1 MAKGAILFRPREK
14 DTTSGITRKT
24 LKRLASALDVAES
37 EVIHRALAKYA
48 QENLPRYEP
57 DDGLL
62 TKREHRTIRAQVTR
76 QHGKAQPI
84 ETLFEEGE
92 RRPRVRTQGIRAAS
106 RAR

>member
-14 DTTSGITRKT
+14 DTSSGITRKT
-24 LKRLASALDVAES
+24 LKRLASVLDVAES

-57 DDGLL
+57 DDGRL
-62 TKREHRTIRAQVTR
+62 TKGQHRAITARVKR
-76 QHGKAQPI
+76 QHGSAQTT
-84 ETLFEEGE
+84 ETLFDERE
-92 RRPRVRTQGIRAAS
+92 RRPRARSQGVRAAS